1 MNYLL
6 HGQESS
12 RLRYRTLEAEDFNTW
27 LAFFKDPRSNQYW
40 ASAPA
45 EPEIQCKRWFDKVF
59 YRYQHGKGG
68 MNVLIDKQSGDF
80 VGQCGLL
87 IQTVDAIEEMEVG
100 YSILPKFWNKGYAT
114 EAAGKCIRH
123 AFVNNF
129 RESLIS
135 IIHENNI
142 ESETV
147 ALKNGMT
154 LDKRTVYSNNPV
166 KLYRIVKGVVSKNSF
181 L

>member
-12 RLRYRTLEAEDFNTW
+12 RLQFRTLEADDFDTW
-27 LAFFKDPRSNQYW
+27 LGFFKDPRSNKYW
-40 ASAPA
+40 AMASA
-45 EPEIQCKRWFDKVF
+45 EPEIQCQRWFEKAF
-59 YRYQHGKGG
+59 YRYEHGKGG

-80 VGQCGLL
+80 IGQCGLL
-87 IQTVDAIEEMEVG
+87 IQTVDGIEELEVG
-100 YSILPKFWNKGYAT
+100 YSILPKFWNGGYAT
-114 EAAGKCIRH
+114 EAARRCIQY
-123 AFVNNF
+123 AFDNNF

-142 ESETV
+142 ESEKV

-166 KLYRIVKGVVSKNSF
+166 KIYRISKGSYF
-181 L
+181 II